1 MSMKCTCRHKLAQHS
16 TELMPVPG
24 HCHVLQGCKPA
35 PGAEPQ
41 LLLSRP
47 MLTRACR
54 CEQGNFD
61 FSSTLD
67 SLRREMSSREEDHR
81 AEIKH
86 LTAQIEASL
95 QLFQQQRQPTQSETD
110 ARLDRLTEAVQA
122 LSMRKESR
130 HSDSGAKFEALERT
144 IQGLKAPQGERSRRH
159 SESEGR

>member
-1 MSMKCTCRHKLAQHS
+1 MPSGCR
-16 TELMPVPG
+16 
-24 HCHVLQGCKPA
+24 PA

-41 LLLSRP
+41 LLLLLLLVSGSMP
-47 MLTRACR
+47 THACR
-54 CEQGNFD
+54 CEQGNID

-95 QLFQQQRQPTQSETD
+95 QLFQQQQQPTQSETD

-122 LSMRKESR
+122 LSVRKEPR
-130 HSDSGAKFEALERT
+130 HSDSGAKFEALERA
-144 IQGLKAPQGERSRRH
+144 IQGLKAPPGERSQRH
-159 SESEGR
+159 SESEGRSVFWYRELLTV